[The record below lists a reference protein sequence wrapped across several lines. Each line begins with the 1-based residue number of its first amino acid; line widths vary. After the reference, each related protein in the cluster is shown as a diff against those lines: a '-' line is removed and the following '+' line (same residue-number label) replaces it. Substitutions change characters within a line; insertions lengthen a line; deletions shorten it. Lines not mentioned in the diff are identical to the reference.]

1 MAKPLAGRC
10 LLDMRLIV
18 MSWFTQ
24 LCMREWA
31 RGPTRQMEAMAA
43 DRIPPGPELEAVF
56 GKWLQMAAAVGQII
70 AVLHLPGYKRA
81 ASVISVLIAL
91 HDAENDQA
99 VLLKSIKADTA
110 AMRAGP
116 LKEALRSI
124 GDAQRVGPA
133 DPSWDTYTRRAESKL
148 SEARELVSGPQEEA
162 FVEFNHGVVWLAMG
176 HQANASHH
184 LELSAAA
191 AARAADLLV
200 RKASYALEDARPSPV
215 GPRISRHAVD
225 GIVAGAMVLT
235 FGFAM
240 YPGSAALGVR
250 IAAERR
256 ACEDLK
262 ELIGFYNLIQQTA
275 SVVSGE
281 IKPQFLAL
289 DGPRLVKNTQNHA
302 VRRGPFTYTE
312 PEYTL
317 TRR

>member
-1 MAKPLAGRC
+1 
-10 LLDMRLIV
+10 
-18 MSWFTQ
+18 
-24 LCMREWA
+24 MREWA
-31 RGPTRQMEAMAA
+31 RGPTTLLMEAMAA

-81 ASVISVLIAL
+81 AAAIGVLIAL

-133 DPSWDTYTRRAESKL
+133 DPSWDTYTRRAEGKL
-148 SEARELVSGPQEEA
+148 SQARELVSSPQEEA

-176 HQANASHH
+176 HQANAAHH
-184 LELSAAA
+184 LELSTAA
-191 AARAADLLV
+191 AARAVDLLV

-281 IKPQFLAL
+281 TRPQFLAL
-289 DGPRLVKNTQNHA
+289 VGPELVANTQNRA
-302 VRRGPFTYTE
+302 VRRGPSTYTE

-317 TRR
+317 RPR